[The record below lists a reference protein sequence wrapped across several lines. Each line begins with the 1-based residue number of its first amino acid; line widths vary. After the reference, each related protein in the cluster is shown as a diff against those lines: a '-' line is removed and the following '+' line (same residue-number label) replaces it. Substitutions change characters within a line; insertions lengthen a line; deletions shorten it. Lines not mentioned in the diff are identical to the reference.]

1 VKPAGAAAPRIEE
14 QRSHAPTLE
23 SVVRV
28 ACQSHATLAEVR
40 QTGPATLSIRVNAA
54 TKDAARAAFEAL
66 STNPHLRPYKIDFE
80 ANVAAR

>member
-1 VKPAGAAAPRIEE
+1 VK
-14 QRSHAPTLE
+14 
-23 SVVRV
+23 
-28 ACQSHATLAEVR
+28 
-40 QTGPATLSIRVNAA
+40 QTGPTTVSIRVNAA